1 MIPLMSINSLL
12 LFDNLNSATPV
23 RLKHGIKR
31 KSPYYI
37 PDAWTAQKR
46 REIMQGP
53 WYLPFSFPTTL
64 FSISFIYLFRLPV
77 LSEMGVN
84 FRDRPRVYFTLMEEN
99 IQKLYM

>member
-1 MIPLMSINSLL
+1 MIPLMSINLLL
-12 LFDNLNSATPV
+12 LFDNLNSATPC
-23 RLKHGIKR
+23 KIKTR
-31 KSPYYI
+31 HKTERSVLHTGCLDCAKKERN
-37 PDAWTAQKR
+37 DAGAL
-46 REIMQGP
+46 IFA
-53 WYLPFSFPTTL
+53 LSFPTTL